1 MIEIAPLAG
10 FDDLKERL
18 RQLPGPD
25 EAAAQAAHAR
35 QADLTKPPGSI
46 GRLEEL
52 AVWLAA
58 WQGRESPRLERVHTL
73 VFAGNHGVAAR
84 SVSAYPAAVTAQM
97 VANFKA
103 GGAAI
108 NQLCR
113 LAGAE
118 LAVVPLGLE
127 RPTGDFCIEPAMTE
141 AECLDALNR
150 GISAVPAKLDLL
162 AVGEM
167 GIGNTTAAAAIGAA
181 LYGGP
186 AAWWTGPGSGLDKH
200 GVAHKAAVVGRGLTR
215 HAGAFRDPLEVLR
228 RLGGR
233 ELAAMAGAAV
243 AARIHRIP
251 VLLDGFVAGAAAAI
265 LHALAP
271 DALAHVQAA
280 HLSAEPG
287 HARVLERLQ
296 LRPLLQ
302 LDMRLGEASGAALA
316 ILLCRAALACHAGMA
331 TFAEAGVSSRDGT

>member
-1 MIEIAPLAG
+1 MTEIAPLRS
-10 FDDLKERL
+10 FDDLKARL

-25 EAAAQAAHAR
+25 AAAEGAARSR
-35 QADLTKPPGSI
+35 QALLTKPAGSL

-52 AVWLAA
+52 AIWLAA
-58 WQGRESPRLERVHTL
+58 WQGREPPRLERVLAL

-84 SVSAYPAAVTAQM
+84 GVSAYPAAVTAQM
-97 VANFKA
+97 VANFEA

-113 LAGAE
+113 VARAE
-118 LAVVPLGLE
+118 LAVVPLDLE
-127 RPTGDFCIEPAMTE
+127 RPSGDFCIEPAMTE
-141 AECLDALNR
+141 AECLEAINC
-150 GISAVPAKLDLL
+150 GMESVPPDRDLL

-167 GIGNTTAAAAIGAA
+167 GIGNTTAAAAICAA

-186 AAWWTGPGSGLDKH
+186 AAWWTGPGTGLDPH

-215 HAGAFRDPLEVLR
+215 HAEAFRDPLEVLR

-233 ELAAMAGAAV
+233 EIAAMAGAIL
-243 AARIHRIP
+243 AARAQRTP
-251 VLLDGFVAGAAAAI
+251 VLLDGFVAGAAAAV
-265 LHALAP
+265 LHAQAP
-271 DALAHVQAA
+271 DALAHAQAA
-280 HLSAEPG
+280 HLSTEPG
-287 HARVLERLQ
+287 HARLLERLK

-316 ILLCRAALACHAGMA
+316 ILLCRAALACHTGMA
-331 TFAEAGVSSRDGT
+331 TFAEAGVSTRAAP